1 MAEERKNGLS
11 ETLEQGASTAQV
23 IRGLAKTG
31 KTAAAASKGA
41 AAGPYGAVAG
51 ALWENRQTVAKAIA
65 AIVALLMIPVVFI
78 MMLPGIIFGGFADAY
93 SSADPNNPILNSEL
107 AIVDTANQISETISE
122 VLRQALAA
130 KLLEIEEEFET
141 TEADQL
147 EINNPYATDLA
158 FSANQLISM
167 YCAARGN
174 DFSSISIDD
183 LAQVLYE
190 NMDHL
195 YTYTVIEETRTATET
210 DPETGTETTVEE
222 TWLVYTITYN
232 GEAYFAD
239 HVFNLTDEQKA
250 LADEYT
256 YNLSLFLNDGML
268 QELGGWEGSGIPS
281 IGNVEFTDGITP
293 VVYYNQLD
301 ERYANQP
308 YGTDNI
314 GGYGCG
320 PTAMAIVVSSLTDET
335 VDPIQMARW
344 SYENGYWCSK
354 SGSYHALIPAAAR
367 HWGLSVS
374 GCTASEPQR
383 ILDALAEGKLI
394 VALMYE
400 GHFTSSGHFIVLRGV
415 KDGKIMVAD
424 PSSYTR
430 SEQLWDLEI
439 FLTEAG
445 HGAGAGGPFW
455 IIG

>member
-1 MAEERKNGLS
+1 MAEERKNGFS
-11 ETLEQGASTAQV
+11 EALEQGASTAQLL
-23 IRGLAKTG
+23 RGLSKTG
-31 KTAAAASKGA
+31 KTAAASKGA
-41 AAGPYGAVAG
+41 AAGPYGAAAG
-51 ALWENRQTVAKAIA
+51 AVWANRQTIAKAAA
-65 AIVALLMIPVVFI
+65 AIIALLMIPVVFI
-78 MMLPGIIFGGFADAY
+78 TMLPGIIFGGFDNAA
-93 SSADPNNPILNSEL
+93 SPADPDNPILNSEL
-107 AIVDTANQISETISE
+107 AILDTANRINETISE
-122 VLRQALAA
+122 ILRQALAVTIQ
-130 KLLEIEEEFET
+130 EIAEEFEDSD
-141 TEADQL
+141 ADQL
-147 EINNPYATDLA
+147 EIHNPYETDLA
-158 FSANQLISM
+158 FSANQLVSM

-174 DFSSISIDD
+174 DFASISLDD
-183 LAQVLYE
+183 LAQVLFA

-195 YTYTVIEETRTATET
+195 YTYSFTEDTQETTET
-210 DPETGTETTVEE
+210 DPETGDEITVEE
-222 TWLVYTITYN
+222 VCREYTITYN
-232 GEAYFAD
+232 GEQYFAD
-239 HVFNLTDEQKA
+239 QVFNLTESQKE
-250 LADEYT
+250 LADEYA
-256 YNLSLFLNDGML
+256 YNLSLFLKDGSL
-268 QELGGWEGSGIPS
+268 QELGGWTGTGIPS
-281 IGNVEFTDGITP
+281 IGNVQFTDGITP

-320 PTAMAIVVSSLTDET
+320 PTAMAIVVSSLTDEM

-367 HWGLSVS
+367 HWGLPVS

-383 ILDALAEGKLI
+383 LLDALAEGKLI
-394 VALMYE
+394 VALMRK

-445 HGAGAGGPFW
+445 HGAAAGGPFW

>member
-1 MAEERKNGLS
+1 MSEEQRNGLS
-11 ETLEQGASTAQV
+11 EALEQGSSTAQML
-23 IRGLAKTG
+23 RGLAKTG

-41 AAGPYGAVAG
+41 AAGPYGAIAG
-51 ALWENRQTVAKAIA
+51 AIWENRQMVAKAAA
-65 AIVALLMIPVVFI
+65 AILALLMIPVVFI

-107 AIVDTANQISETISE
+107 AIVDTANQINETISE
-122 VLRQALAA
+122 ILRQTLAA
-130 KLLEIEEEFET
+130 KIMEIEEEFEAS
-141 TEADQL
+141 EVDQL
-147 EINNPYATDLA
+147 EINNPYEMDLA
-158 FSANQLISM
+158 FSANQLVSM
-167 YCAARGN
+167 YCAAKGD
-174 DFSSISIDD
+174 DFASISLDD
-183 LAQVLYE
+183 LAQVLFANQE
-190 NMDHL
+190 HL
-195 YTYTVIEETRTATET
+195 FTFTSTEEVREAVVT
-210 DPETGTETTVEE
+210 DPDTGAESTVEE

-232 GEAYFAD
+232 GEQYFAD
-239 HVFNLTDEQKA
+239 HVFHLTDDQKS
-250 LADEYT
+250 LADEYA
-256 YNLSLFLNDGML
+256 YNLSLFLNDGSL
-268 QELGGWEGSGIPS
+268 QELGGWTGTGIPS
-281 IGNVEFTDGITP
+281 IGNVQFTDGITP

-320 PTAMAIVVSSLTDET
+320 PTSMAIVVSSLTNEI

-344 SYENGYWCSK
+344 AYENGYWCSK
-354 SGSYHALIPAAAR
+354 SGSYHALIPGAAR
-367 HWGLSVS
+367 HWGLPVS

-394 VALMYE
+394 VALMRK